1 MPGSA
6 APQKIP
12 TGMEVVTAPIAALPD
27 GSVILVD
34 PLARK
39 AYRIAPGKK
48 RAEVPLFATSYE
60 YIAWLSAA
68 PDGTIW
74 IYDHVL
80 KAFRIMT
87 AEGAVVDYMLPLV
100 DPEKPLTPLAAAI
113 APDGGVVV
121 LASGRLA
128 RFLRDGTQVWSM
140 DALPGAD
147 IETLPQSG
155 SVAVDWRRG
164 LIYVADTTGRRVVQ
178 LLDRAYCRQKGI
190 SNGLEEA
197 LAAARARRS
206 RDEAAA
212 LAEEAKLFEAAGSP
226 LMAKAAWQRL
236 EDADPGNAEAAAR
249 LLAIETGELAAA
261 AAELDAR
268 AREVL
273 RTVGIET
280 ARPAYV
286 QAVQKY
292 ELLLAKAP
300 DSAAARQAMESLKRL
315 FAGGASVPP
324 MAITAA
330 TLADLFPSL
339 MRRYAVTPACSVTVR
354 NSASAAITGVRA
366 SVTIPRF
373 MDFPSEAPL
382 AASVAP
388 GASATF
394 ALTLPLN
401 QSVLELQEDMAV
413 QARIEVTGTADG
425 VEQAV
430 SRVLPVTIHRN
441 TALTWEDTAKIASFV
456 TPNEESVNGFA
467 RRALAPA
474 GEEKGFLLSP
484 ALFQAIRVCDAL
496 AAHGVLY
503 VADPVSPIT
512 TALGRPTVVDTVQF
526 PRVTLFNRA
535 GDCDDTTALLASL
548 LEGIGVPTAVLTTPG
563 HILLAFDTGVP
574 AESARFLSNQD
585 LEVISHGGH
594 AWIPV
599 ETTSPLQ
606 KGFLSAWVAGSR
618 LVREYRANGPFEFIP
633 LTEARASYP
642 ALPLPASTV
651 TVAEPARSAVDGMY
665 AASIGGFTARLYT
678 ARLAEAETKL
688 KGLSG
693 TQAGKMRVHVG
704 VLHAVF
710 GRLAEAARAFETAMK
725 DDPSLVSPYVNLA
738 NVHLAGEDPDA
749 ALVPVNAGLRRN
761 PGSLLLNLAAARC
774 WAAKGEKAK
783 ANEHLAKVRAS
794 DPDTAARYAAIL
806 GIGGAERAAEQGGGP
821 ATLLW
826 GFD

>member
-1 MPGSA
+1 M
-6 APQKIP
+6 
-12 TGMEVVTAPIAALPD
+12 
-27 GSVILVD
+27 
-34 PLARK
+34 R
-39 AYRIAPGKK
+39 
-48 RAEVPLFATSYE
+48 
-60 YIAWLSAA
+60 
-68 PDGTIW
+68 
-74 IYDHVL
+74 
-80 KAFRIMT
+80 
-87 AEGAVVDYMLPLV
+87 
-100 DPEKPLTPLAAAI
+100 
-113 APDGGVVV
+113 
-121 LASGRLA
+121 
-128 RFLRDGTQVWSM
+128 
-140 DALPGAD
+140 
-147 IETLPQSG
+147 TL
-155 SVAVDWRRG
+155 
-164 LIYVADTTGRRVVQ
+164 
-178 LLDRAYCRQKGI
+178 
-190 SNGLEEA
+190 
-197 LAAARARRS
+197 
-206 RDEAAA
+206 
-212 LAEEAKLFEAAGSP
+212 
-226 LMAKAAWQRL
+226 
-236 EDADPGNAEAAAR
+236 GNAEAAAR

-315 FAGGASVPP
+315 FAGGTSVPP

-467 RRALAPA
+467 RRALAQ